1 MGYECV
7 SQPRLYRCFHSGALL
22 RGVARRVQAQAKSG
36 CALLGV
42 GSSVPEHIVSND
54 DLSKIVET
62 NDEWISQRTGIRQ
75 RHVLGND
82 ESIVSHATRSCEK
95 ALEMAGVSREDVD
108 MIIMATSSPEDL
120 FGSATQ
126 VSQPWQPCCCGPPHR
141 TQLCAKP
148 SGCTF
153 RC

>member
-7 SQPRLYRCFHSGALL
+7 TRPRLYRCLHSGSLL
-22 RGVARRVQAQAKSG
+22 RGVARRVQAQAQTG

-42 GSSVPEHIVSND
+42 GSSVPEQAISND

-62 NDEWISQRTGIRQ
+62 NDEWIAQRTGIRK
-75 RHVLGND
+75 RHVLGSG
-82 ESIVSHATRSCEK
+82 ESIVSHAAASCEK

-126 VSQPWQPCCCGPPHR
+126 ARH
-141 TQLCAKP
+141 LL
-148 SGCTF
+148 
-153 RC
+153 